1 MHMNEIVA
9 TAFWRRLDTEG
20 HDGCRL
26 IRMKDGWRLSG
37 STIFDH
43 QGKACMLDYAVDC
56 DAAWR
61 TLSARVH
68 GSVGLDELAF
78 DIERTPDGDWLLDG
92 KVQPAAKGC
101 IDLDL
106 GFTPA
111 TNLIAIRRL
120 DPGEEVE
127 IPAPAAYYLE
137 FSLQLGIVEQT
148 YRRTGKDK
156 LHYRS
161 PAYGYDETLTVSKV
175 GFVTDYPTLWT
186 GWVAT
191 R

>member
-1 MHMNEIVA
+1 MNEIVA

-26 IRMKDGWRLSG
+26 IRRKGGWRLSG
-37 STIFDH
+37 NSIFDH
-43 QGKACMLDYAVDC
+43 QGKACVLDYTVDC
-56 DAAWR
+56 DAEWR
-61 TLSARVH
+61 TLSAAVR

-78 DIERTPDGDWLLDG
+78 DVERTPDGDWLLNG
-92 KVQPAAKGC
+92 EAQPPAKAC

-120 DPGEEVE
+120 DPGEKAET
-127 IPAPAAYYLE
+127 PAPAAYYLE
-137 FSLQLGIVEQT
+137 FSLKLGIVEQT

-161 PAYGYDETLTVSKV
+161 PAYGYDETLTVSEV
-175 GFVTDYPTLWT
+175 GFVTHYPTLWT
-186 GWVAT
+186 GSVAVA
-191 R
+191 

>member
-37 STIFDH
+37 SAIFDH

-78 DIERTPDGDWLLDG
+78 DIERTPDGDWLLNG

-127 IPAPAAYYLE
+127 TPAPRTTWSSRCSSASWSRPTAAPE
-137 FSLQLGIVEQT
+137 
-148 YRRTGKDK
+148 RTSFTTAHRHMDTTK
-156 LHYRS
+156 R
-161 PAYGYDETLTVSKV
+161 
-175 GFVTDYPTLWT
+175 
-186 GWVAT
+186 
-191 R
+191 